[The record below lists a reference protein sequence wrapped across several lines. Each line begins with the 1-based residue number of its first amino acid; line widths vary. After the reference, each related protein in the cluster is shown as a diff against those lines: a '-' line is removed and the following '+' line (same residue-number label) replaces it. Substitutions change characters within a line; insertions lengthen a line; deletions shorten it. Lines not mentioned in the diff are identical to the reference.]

1 MSCEG
6 DPFGMRAMRAVGLDL
21 GSKRVGVAISN
32 SEGTVAVPYEVIHR
46 SKDRQA
52 DHRRIINIAEEVEA
66 DCIVVG
72 MPFSLDGSLGPAA
85 KRALA
90 EVKVIKKI
98 SPIPVE
104 TYDERL
110 STVTADRSLREMNLG
125 AAERRKMVDA
135 VAASVILQAW
145 LDFER
150 NKENQT

>member
-1 MSCEG
+1 
-6 DPFGMRAMRAVGLDL
+6 MRAMRAVGLDL

>member
-1 MSCEG
+1 
-6 DPFGMRAMRAVGLDL
+6 MRAMGLDL
-21 GSKRVGVAISN
+21 GSKRIGVAISN

-46 SKDRQA
+46 STDRQR
-52 DHRRIINIAEEVEA
+52 DHRRIVEMATELEAE
-66 DCIVVG
+66 CIVVG
-72 MPFSLDGSLGPAA
+72 MPYSLDGSVGPAA
-85 KRALA
+85 KRASA
-90 EVKVIKKI
+90 EVKLIRDAVA
-98 SPIPVE
+98 IPVE

-150 NKENQT
+150 NKDDET